1 MHDLLLFVHV
11 DCLGC
16 IACDNLFHHTRK
28 FGKRRRIRRI
38 VFLHLE
44 IDLCVKVLLHCVK
57 RFEATL
63 VLRAIDE
70 NKEKIHQSDNREA
83 DKLRRAYADLIES
96 AVSPKRK
103 NRKQHER
110 HAKIDAR
117 AVVLVLF
124 DRLIVHVLVA
134 YDIAGVTEAH
144 AKVLHPTVTQRLRC
158 F

>member
-1 MHDLLLFVHV
+1 M
-11 DCLGC
+11 
-16 IACDNLFHHTRK
+16 
-28 FGKRRRIRRI
+28 
-38 VFLHLE
+38 
-44 IDLCVKVLLHCVK
+44 HCVK

-83 DKLRRAYADLIES
+83 DKLRRAYAGLIES